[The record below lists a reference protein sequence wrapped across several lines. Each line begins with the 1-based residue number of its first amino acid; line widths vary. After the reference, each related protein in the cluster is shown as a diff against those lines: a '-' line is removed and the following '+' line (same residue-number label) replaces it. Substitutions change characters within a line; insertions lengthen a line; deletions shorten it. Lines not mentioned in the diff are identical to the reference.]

1 MVLIAGFSL
10 TGGEHFLK
18 KGSLIME
25 NLILFVNS
33 FLSYLFVFVVS
44 IVVAGVGAFAGY
56 KLRVRKNLKD
66 AQAKEQEQDSDKK

>member
-1 MVLIAGFSL
+1 M
-10 TGGEHFLK
+10 
-18 KGSLIME
+18 ME

-33 FLSYLFVFVVS
+33 FLSYLLVFVVS

-66 AQAKEQEQDSDKK
+66 ALAKEQEQGLEAK